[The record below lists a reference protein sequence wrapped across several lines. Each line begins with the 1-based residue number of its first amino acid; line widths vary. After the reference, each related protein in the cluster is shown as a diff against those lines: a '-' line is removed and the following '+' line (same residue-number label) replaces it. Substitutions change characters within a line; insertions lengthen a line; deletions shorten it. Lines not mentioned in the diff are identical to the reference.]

1 MREQSTSNQNIL
13 KNPPLLISIL
23 AAIVVFI
30 IALLIIEQRR
40 NIKITQ
46 ARFELATEMKRVN
59 FMFNDFFSDMYSGL
73 AAITRIIDDKG
84 NVHNFD
90 TAAKEVLANN
100 SRLTSISLIPGG
112 TIKYTYPATNH
123 SALGKS
129 ILYAGSKEEAAGALA
144 AFKSKKIVIAG
155 PFTNFS
161 KRESIAARLPVVIG
175 DKFWGFA
182 SALISLE
189 DLLKTSNVK
198 NSDSS
203 KYGYSLSYLSYINGK
218 ECFFLGNKPAD
229 GPTTLEEQMSPI
241 NWKFYITAQQSSFSL
256 FWLPSVLSL
265 LGSVIVGFSLKRTL
279 DKTFKLQTL
288 VFQKDR
294 QIAEAQK
301 EFKAIFDNAPIGFA
315 LINQET
321 RKFSNTNETFR
332 RIFGLEAGIF
342 PEGNEPVAG
351 TEEIFSDML
360 AKINEINDEN
370 AGPLSG
376 DYKHVTKQGDE
387 IWTHYKL
394 FALPA
399 PAGQNRKYVV
409 IAEDITEKLAAER
422 KLKHSEKKYRYLF
435 DESPVALWEEDF
447 SEVVALLRKNGMMEK
462 SEEEIIEYFT
472 RQPNA
477 LASYTE
483 LVKIKSIN
491 DECFRQYKFNSKE
504 ELFAHFP
511 KTLVQDSNLNTSKK
525 ILAAI
530 CTGKHQ
536 FKSESLFYDSEG
548 KMRTCILSWQVIPGH
563 EENYDQIIL
572 TTVDITDLKNSKEEL
587 RKSLEKLDHQNKRLL
602 DFSYIVS
609 HNLRSHAS
617 NIQSLTDLILSSQ
630 NIEEKKELVIYLH
643 KVVKILGSS
652 IDALN
657 DVVTINADIDVSQQ
671 QVKLREAV
679 DKTVHVLS
687 DKIRQKEGVILN
699 NIPKDTTI
707 FHNRAYIESIL
718 LNLISNSLKY
728 SKPNVCPV
736 VSITYNQENYE
747 KILTVNDNGIGIDL
761 EKNGH
766 KLFGLFKTF
775 THNPDAK
782 GVGLYITKRQIEAMG
797 GRITVDS
804 IVNVGTTFK
813 IYFK

>member
-1 MREQSTSNQNIL
+1 MRALSSNNQNIL
-13 KNPPLLISIL
+13 RNPPLLISAL

-30 IALLIIEQRR
+30 VSILIIEQRR
-40 NIKITQ
+40 NIAITQ

-59 FMFNDFFSDMYSGL
+59 TRLNYFFSDMYSGL

-84 NVHNFD
+84 QVHGFD
-90 TAAKEVLANN
+90 TVAKEVLANN
-100 SRLTSISLIPGG
+100 GRLTSISLIPGG
-112 TIKYTYPATNH
+112 TIKYTYPASNNM
-123 SALGKS
+123 ALNKS
-129 ILYAGSKEEAAGALA
+129 ILHTGSREEAAGALA
-144 AFKSKKIVIAG
+144 AYKSKKIVIAG

-161 KRESIAARLPVVIG
+161 KVESIAARLPVVIG
-175 DKFWGFA
+175 DKFWGFS
-182 SALISLE
+182 SALVSLE
-189 DLLKTSNVK
+189 DLLEASNIK

-203 KYGYSLSYLSYINGK
+203 KYRYSLSYISYINGK
-218 ECFFLGNKPAD
+218 ESFFLGSKPPD
-229 GPTTLEEQMSPI
+229 SPTTLEEQMSHI
-241 NWKFYITAQQSSFSL
+241 NWKFYITAQMSSFRL
-256 FWLPSVLSL
+256 FWLPAFISL
-265 LGSVIVGFSLKRTL
+265 LGSVIIGVILKRTL
-279 DKTFKLQTL
+279 TKTFRLQTL
-288 VFQKDR
+288 VFQKDQ

-301 EFKAIFDNAPIGFA
+301 EFKAIFDNAPIGLA
-315 LINQET
+315 LINPET
-321 RKFSNTNETFR
+321 QKFSSTNETFR
-332 RIFGLEAGIF
+332 RIFGLERGIF
-342 PEGNEPVAG
+342 PEGNEPAVA
-351 TEEIFSDML
+351 TQEVFSDML
-360 AKINEINDEN
+360 AKINDINEGN
-370 AGPLSG
+370 IGQLSG
-376 DYKHVTKQGDE
+376 DYRHITKQGYE

-394 FALPA
+394 FALPTL
-399 PAGQNRKYVV
+399 PHQNRKYVV
-409 IAEDITEKLAAER
+409 IAEDITEKLVADQ
-422 KLKHSEKKYRYLF
+422 KLKHSEKKYRHLF

-447 SEVVALLRKNGMMEK
+447 SDVVALLRKNGMMGK
-462 SEEEIIEYFT
+462 SEEEVIDYFT
-472 RQPNA
+472 RQPNS
-477 LASYTE
+477 LASYTG
-483 LVKIKSIN
+483 LVKVKSIN

-504 ELFAHFP
+504 ELFEHFP
-511 KTLVQDSNLNTSKK
+511 RTLVHDSNLHTTKK

-530 CTGKHQ
+530 CAGQHQ
-536 FKSESLFYDSEG
+536 FKSQSLFYNAEG
-548 KMRTCILSWQVIPGH
+548 EMRTCILSWQVIPGH

-572 TTVDITDLKNSKEEL
+572 TTVDITDLRNSKEEL

-630 NIEEKKELVIYLH
+630 DMEEKKELVIYLH

-657 DVVTINADIDVSQQ
+657 DVVTINADVDVSQQ

-699 NIPKDTTI
+699 NVPKDITI

-718 LNLISNSLKY
+718 LNLVSNSLKY

-736 VSITYNQENYE
+736 VSITYNEE
-747 KILTVNDNGIGIDL
+747 KSEKVLTLNDNGIGIDL

-782 GVGLYITKRQIEAMG
+782 GIGLYITKRQIEAMG

-804 IVNVGTTFK
+804 VVNVGTTFK

>member
-1 MREQSTSNQNIL
+1 MREQSTNNQNIL
-13 KNPPLLISIL
+13 KNPPLLVSVL

-59 FMFNDFFSDMYSGL
+59 VMFNDFFSDMYSGL

-84 NVHNFD
+84 QVHHFD
-90 TAAKEVLANN
+90 TVAKEVLANN

-112 TIKYTYPATNH
+112 TIKYTYPATNNI
-123 SALGKS
+123 ALGKS
-129 ILYAGSKEEAAGALA
+129 ILYTGSKEEAAGALA
-144 AFKSKKIVIAG
+144 AYNSKKIVIAG

-161 KRESIAARLPVVIG
+161 KIESIAARLPVVIA
-175 DKFWGFA
+175 DKFWGFS
-182 SALISLE
+182 SALVSLE
-189 DLLKTSNVK
+189 DLLKASNIK

-203 KYGYSLSYLSYINGK
+203 KYRYSLSYLSYINGK
-218 ECFFLGNKPAD
+218 EFFFFGNKPAG
-229 GPTTLEEQMSPI
+229 GPTTLEEQMSHI
-241 NWKFYITAQQSSFSL
+241 NWKFYITVQQSSFNL
-256 FWLPSVLSL
+256 FWFPSILSL
-265 LGSVIVGFSLKRTL
+265 LGSVVIGFILKRTL

-315 LINQET
+315 LINQDT
-321 RKFSNTNETFR
+321 RKFSSTNETFR
-332 RIFGLEAGIF
+332 RIFGLERGIF
-342 PEGNEPVAG
+342 PEGSAPVAG

-360 AKINEINDEN
+360 AKINEINDGN
-370 AGPLSG
+370 ASRLSG

-399 PAGQNRKYVV
+399 PADQNRNYVV

-447 SEVVALLRKNGMMEK
+447 SEVVALLRKNGMIGK

-472 RQPNA
+472 RQPNT
-477 LASYTE
+477 LASYTG

-511 KTLVQDSNLNTSKK
+511 KTLAQDSNLSTSKK

-530 CTGKHQ
+530 CAGKHQ

-548 KMRTCILSWQVIPGH
+548 QMRTCILSWQVIPGH

-572 TTVDITDLKNSKEEL
+572 TTVDITDLKRSKEEL

-630 NIEEKKELVIYLH
+630 DIEEKKELVIYLH
-643 KVVKILGSS
+643 KVVKILGGS

-657 DVVTINADIDVSQQ
+657 DVVTINSDVDVAQQ
-671 QVKLREAV
+671 PVKLREAV

-699 NIPKDTTI
+699 NVPKDTTI

-736 VSITYNQENYE
+736 VSITYNKENSE
-747 KILTVNDNGIGIDL
+747 KILIVNDNGIGIDL

>member
-1 MREQSTSNQNIL
+1 MREQSTNNQNIL
-13 KNPPLLISIL
+13 KNPPLLISVL

-46 ARFELATEMKRVN
+46 TRFELATEMKRVN
-59 FMFNDFFSDMYSGL
+59 VVFNDFFSDMYSGL

-84 NVHNFD
+84 QVHDFD
-90 TAAKEVLANN
+90 TVAKEVLANN
-100 SRLTSISLIPGG
+100 RRLTSISLIPGG
-112 TIKYTYPATNH
+112 TIKYTYPATNNT
-123 SALGKS
+123 ALGKS

-161 KRESIAARLPVVIG
+161 KMESIAARLPVIIG
-175 DKFWGFA
+175 DKFWGFS
-182 SALISLE
+182 SALVSLE
-189 DLLKTSNVK
+189 DLLKASHIN
-198 NSDSS
+198 NQDRS
-203 KYGYSLSYLSYINGK
+203 KYRYSLSYLSYINGK
-218 ECFFLGNKPAD
+218 EFFFLGSKPSA
-229 GPTTLEEQMSPI
+229 GPTTLEEPMSQI

-256 FWLPSVLSL
+256 FWLPSILSL
-265 LGSVIVGFSLKRTL
+265 LGSVVIGFVLKKTL
-279 DKTFKLQTL
+279 DKTFRLQTL

-315 LINQET
+315 VINQET
-321 RKFSNTNETFR
+321 RKFSSSNETFR
-332 RIFGLEAGIF
+332 RIFGLERGIF
-342 PEGNEPVAG
+342 PEGNGPVAG
-351 TEEIFSDML
+351 SEEIFSDML
-360 AKINEINDEN
+360 AKINEIRDGN
-370 AGPLSG
+370 ASRLSG
-376 DYKHVTKQGDE
+376 DYKHITKQGDE

-399 PAGQNRKYVV
+399 PADQNRNYVV

-447 SEVVALLRKNGMMEK
+447 SDVVALLRKNDMIGK

-472 RQPNA
+472 RQPNI
-477 LASYTE
+477 LASYTG

-511 KTLVQDSNLNTSKK
+511 KTLAQDSNLHTSKK

-530 CTGKHQ
+530 CNGKHQ
-536 FKSESLFYDSEG
+536 FKSESLFYDAEG
-548 KMRTCILSWQVIPGH
+548 QMRTCILSWQVIPGH
-563 EENYDQIIL
+563 EENYDQVIL
-572 TTVDITDLKNSKEEL
+572 TTVDITDLKSSKEEL

-630 NIEEKKELVIYLH
+630 DIEEKKELVIYLH

-657 DVVTINADIDVSQQ
+657 DVVTINADVDVSQQ

-736 VSITYNQENYE
+736 VSITYNNENSE

>member
-1 MREQSTSNQNIL
+1 MREQSTNNQNIL
-13 KNPPLLISIL
+13 KNPPLLISVL

-46 ARFELATEMKRVN
+46 TRFELATEMKRVN
-59 FMFNDFFSDMYSGL
+59 VVFNDFFSDMYSGL

-84 NVHNFD
+84 QVHDFD
-90 TAAKEVLANN
+90 TVAKEVLTNN
-100 SRLTSISLIPGG
+100 SRLTSISLIPAG
-112 TIKYTYPATNH
+112 TIKYTYPATNNM
-123 SALGKS
+123 ALGKS
-129 ILYAGSKEEAAGALA
+129 ILYTGSKEEAAGALA

-161 KRESIAARLPVVIG
+161 KVESIAARLPVIIG
-175 DKFWGFA
+175 DKFWGFS
-182 SALISLE
+182 SALVSLE
-189 DLLKTSNVK
+189 DLLKASNIK
-198 NSDSS
+198 NQDRS
-203 KYGYSLSYLSYINGK
+203 KYRYSLSYLSYINGK
-218 ECFFLGNKPAD
+218 EFFFLGSKPAA
-229 GPTTLEEQMSPI
+229 GPTTLEEPMSQI
-241 NWKFYITAQQSSFSL
+241 NWKFYITAQQSSFHL

-265 LGSVIVGFSLKRTL
+265 LGSVLIGFVLKRTL
-279 DKTFKLQTL
+279 DKTFRLQTL

-315 LINQET
+315 VINQET
-321 RKFSNTNETFR
+321 RKFSSSNETFR
-332 RIFGLEAGIF
+332 RIFGLERGIF
-342 PEGNEPVAG
+342 PEGNGQVAG

-360 AKINEINDEN
+360 AKINEIRDGN
-370 AGPLSG
+370 ASRLSG
-376 DYKHVTKQGDE
+376 DYKHVTRQGDE

-399 PAGQNRKYVV
+399 PADQNRNYVV

-447 SEVVALLRKNGMMEK
+447 SEVVALLRKNGMMGK
-462 SEEEIIEYFT
+462 GEEEIIDYFT
-472 RQPNA
+472 RQPNT
-477 LASYTE
+477 LASYTG

-511 KTLVQDSNLNTSKK
+511 KTLVQDSNLHTSKK

-530 CTGKHQ
+530 CGGKHQ
-536 FKSESLFYDSEG
+536 FKSESLFYDAEG
-548 KMRTCILSWQVIPGH
+548 QMRTCILSWQVIPGH
-563 EENYDQIIL
+563 EENYDQVIL
-572 TTVDITDLKNSKEEL
+572 TTVDITDLKSSKEEL

-630 NIEEKKELVIYLH
+630 DIEEKKELVIYLH

-657 DVVTINADIDVSQQ
+657 DVVTINADVDVSQQ

-699 NIPKDTTI
+699 NVPKDTTI

-736 VSITYNQENYE
+736 VSITYNNENSE